1 MKETQKTDK
10 LSQTSLAPGAL
21 LCLQC
26 GKPVVQQS
34 GHKKKFCSFRCR
46 MDYWNS
52 HPEQVYR
59 RAYYALVC
67 KYCGRPFQSYGNA
80 HRKFC
85 CRSCYDEHRKRGKRH
100 DE

>member
-26 GKPVVQQS
+26 GKPGIQQR
-34 GHKKKFCSFRCR
+34 GHKQTVGSVRGR
-46 MDYWNS
+46 RDYWNS

-85 CRSCYDEHRKRGKRH
+85 CRSCYDEHRKRGRRH

>member
-1 MKETQKTDK
+1 MNETQKTVK
-10 LSQTSLAPGAL
+10 LSQTSQAPGAL

-26 GKPVVQQS
+26 GKPVIQKS
-34 GHKKKFCSFRCR
+34 NHKKKFCSFRCR

>member
-1 MKETQKTDK
+1 MNETQKTVK

-26 GKPVVQQS
+26 GKPVIQQS

-59 RAYYALVC
+59 RAYYGLQVLRQAIPELWECPSEILLSVLL
-67 KYCGRPFQSYGNA
+67 
-80 HRKFC
+80 
-85 CRSCYDEHRKRGKRH
+85 
-100 DE
+100 

>member
-1 MKETQKTDK
+1 MNETQKTVK
-10 LSQTSLAPGAL
+10 LSQTSQAPGAL

-26 GKPVVQQS
+26 GKPVIQKS
-34 GHKKKFCSFRCR
+34 RHKKKFCSFRCR
-46 MDYWNS
+46 LDYWNS

-67 KYCGRPFQSYGNA
+67 QHCGKPFQSYGNA

-85 CRSCYDEHRKRGKRH
+85 CRSCFDEHRKRGKRH